1 MLISSQTQRKL
12 YTGRWQQYDKDLWEL
27 TDVLWWREGNDHQT
41 KVQLVR
47 HGEGTADT
55 RAARRTSSEWME

>member
-27 TDVLWWREGNDHQT
+27 TDVLVVERRKRPSD
-41 KVQLVR
+41 
-47 HGEGTADT
+47 EGTV
-55 RAARRTSSEWME
+55 SETW